1 MTENTMTENTIVI
14 TGASDGIGA
23 AAARELSRLGNTI
36 IVVGRSP
43 EKTAQLAESIGA
55 DYFTADFASF
65 AEVRAL
71 ADKLLERCPRI
82 DVLANN
88 AGGLM
93 GKREVTTDG
102 HEKTMQVN
110 HYSPFLLTSLLLPR
124 LIESKARVIN
134 TASVANRF
142 GKIDFDNLELESG
155 YSPERAYGH
164 SKLANILFTRELHVR
179 YAEAGIV
186 TAAFHPGVVA
196 SNFAAD
202 SSSWLSLAY
211 GRFAKR
217 FLLTSEQGA
226 DTLVWLATA
235 RPDVD
240 FAPAETYEKR
250 GLLKI
255 NPQAFDLDVAAKLWD
270 VSEAF
275 TSQP

>member
-1 MTENTMTENTIVI
+1 MTEQTIVI

-23 AAARELSRLGNTI
+23 AAARELAAQGNRV

-43 EKTAQLAESIGA
+43 QKTADVARSIGA
-55 DYFTADFASF
+55 EHLTADFASF
-65 AEVRAL
+65 AEVRIL
-71 ADKLLERCPRI
+71 AEQLLERYDRI

-93 GKREVTTDG
+93 GKRTVTIDG
-102 HEKTMQVN
+102 HELTMQVN
-110 HYSPFLLTSLLLPR
+110 HYSPFLLTSLLHER
-124 LIESKARVIN
+124 LIESKARIIN
-134 TASVANRF
+134 TSSAANRF
-142 GKIDFDNLELESG
+142 GKLDLNNIELETR
-155 YSPERAYGH
+155 YSPEKAYGN
-164 SKLANILFTRELHVR
+164 SKLANILFTRELHAR

-217 FLLTSEQGA
+217 FLLSSEQGA

-235 RPDVD
+235 SPDTE
-240 FAPAETYEKR
+240 FTPGETYEKR
-250 GLLKI
+250 AVLKI
-255 NPQAFDLDVAAKLWD
+255 NPQAFDVDVAARLWD
-270 VSEAF
+270 YTETV
-275 TSQP
+275 TTPR

>member
-1 MTENTMTENTIVI
+1 MTSRTIIV

-23 AAARELSRLGNTI
+23 AAAKELSSRGNRV

-43 EKTAQLAESIGA
+43 EKTAEVAKSIGA
-55 DYFTADFASF
+55 EYLTADFASF
-65 AEVRAL
+65 AEVRVL
-71 ADKLLERCPRI
+71 AAKLLEMCPTI

-93 GKREVTTDG
+93 DKREVTVDG

-110 HYSPFLLTSLLLPR
+110 HYSPFLLTSLLLER
-124 LIESKARVIN
+124 LVASDARVIN

-142 GKIDFDNLELESG
+142 GKLDFSDIELESK
-155 YSPERAYGH
+155 YSASKAYGN
-164 SKLANILFTRELHVR
+164 SKLANILFTRELHKR
-179 YAEAGIV
+179 YAESGIV
-186 TAAFHPGVVA
+186 TAAFHPGVVG
-196 SNFAAD
+196 SNFAAG

-211 GRFAKR
+211 SNFAKR

-235 RPDVD
+235 IPGTD
-240 FAPAETYEKR
+240 FAPGETYEKR
-250 GLLKI
+250 GLLKV
-255 NPQAFDLDVAAKLWD
+255 NPQAFDVDVAAKLWA

-275 TSQP
+275 TTGS

>member
-1 MTENTMTENTIVI
+1 MTDQTIIV

-23 AAARELSRLGNTI
+23 AAAAQLAELGNTVV
-36 IVVGRSP
+36 VVGRSP
-43 EKTAQLAESIGA
+43 EKTAAVAQDIGA
-55 DYFTADFASF
+55 QHFTADFASF
-65 AEVRAL
+65 AEVRDL
-71 ADKLLERCPRI
+71 AATLLERYPRI

-93 GKREVTTDG
+93 SKREVTIDG

-110 HYSPFLLTSLLLPR
+110 HYSPFLLTTLLLPR

-142 GKIDFDNLELESG
+142 GKIDFDNLELDTG
-155 YSPERAYGH
+155 YSAEKAYGN
-164 SKLANILFTRELHVR
+164 SKLANILFTRELHAR
-179 YAEAGIV
+179 YAESGIV

-211 GRFAKR
+211 SRFARR
-217 FLLTSEQGA
+217 FLLSSEQGA

-235 RPDVD
+235 RPDID
-240 FAPAETYEKR
+240 FAASETYEKR
-250 GLLKI
+250 ALLKI
-255 NPQAFDLDVAAKLWD
+255 NPQAFDVDVAAKLWD
-270 VSEAF
+270 LSEAF
-275 TSQP
+275 TSQS

>member
-1 MTENTMTENTIVI
+1 MTEKTVVV

-23 AAARELSRLGNTI
+23 AAARELASLGNRI
-36 IVVGRSP
+36 VVVGRSP
-43 EKTAQLAESIGA
+43 SKTQEVAESIGA
-55 DYFTADFASF
+55 EYLTADFASF
-65 AEVRAL
+65 AEVREL
-71 ADKLLERCPRI
+71 AAKLLELCPRI

-93 GKREVTTDG
+93 GKRAVTVDG

-110 HYSPFLLTSLLLPR
+110 HYSPFLLTTLLLER

-134 TASVANRF
+134 TSSVANRF
-142 GKIDFDNLELESG
+142 GKIDFDNLELETG
-155 YSPERAYGH
+155 YSAEKAYGN
-164 SKLANILFTRELHVR
+164 SKLANILFTRELHNR
-179 YAEAGIV
+179 YAEAGII

-196 SNFAAD
+196 SNFASE

-211 GRFAKR
+211 SRFAKR

-235 RPDVD
+235 TPGTD
-240 FAPAETYEKR
+240 FAASETYEKR

-255 NPQAFDLDVAAKLWD
+255 NPQAFDVDVAAKLWD
-270 VSEAF
+270 VTEVLTADR
-275 TSQP
+275 